1 MQSCLFCRVIKG
13 ELPSQS
19 VFSNERVV
27 AFKDINPQAPTHIL
41 ICPVK
46 HIPALSQATDQDCE
60 VLGEIQNIA
69 AALARQQGLE
79 GFRLV
84 LNNGRIAGQSVDHVH
99 YHLLGGRRL
108 AWPPG

>member
-1 MQSCLFCRVIKG
+1 MSACLFCRVING
-13 ELPSQS
+13 EIPAQV
-19 VFSNERVV
+19 VFSNERIV

-41 ICPVK
+41 LCPVK
-46 HIPALSQATDQDCE
+46 HIPALSQAEAEDAA
-60 VLGEIQNIA
+60 VLGEIQHVA
-69 AALARQQGLE
+69 AQVAVKGGLE

-84 LNNGRIAGQSVDHVH
+84 LNNGRSAGQSVDHIH